1 RNIQKSFGSRTVL
14 DHVDLDIFNGE
25 FLTLLGPSGCGK
37 TTILRLIAGFEYPD
51 GGEILLNGRPLSH
64 VPPEQR
70 PINTVFQNYA
80 LFPHM
85 SVFDNVAFG
94 LKMKGLSKNE
104 IHRRVMEV
112 LTMVRL
118 QDYATRRPNQLSG
131 GQQQRV
137 ARSEE
142 HTSELQSR
150 ENLVCRL
157 L

>member
-1 RNIQKSFGSRTVL
+1 MTKPAEMLLQLRDIQKSCGSRTVL
-14 DHVDLDIFNGE
+14 DHVRLGRYNGE
-25 FLTLLGPSGCGK
+25 FLTLLGPSGCAK
-37 TTILRLIAGFEYPD
+37 TTILRPIAGFEYPD

-70 PINTVFQNYA
+70 PINTVFQTYA

-94 LKMKGLSKNE
+94 LKMKRLGKDE
-104 IHRRVMEV
+104 IRRRVMEV

-118 QDYATRRPNQLSG
+118 QDYATRRPTQLSG

-137 ARSEE
+137 A
-142 HTSELQSR
+142 
-150 ENLVCRL
+150 
-157 L
+157 